1 MINCRK
7 YTRYL
12 HKSEVVTLKWYE
24 KALMNYHYW
33 ICKFC
38 KKYTQENEYL
48 NHWLATDAVEV
59 PFFQESEMEEIKNKI
74 LEKIK

>member
-1 MINCRK
+1 
-7 YTRYL
+7 
-12 HKSEVVTLKWYE
+12 
-24 KALMNYHYW
+24 MNYHYW